1 MNSAFK
7 TPRRISIT
15 VPCAIYDQLVE
26 KSGVEGRSISNL
38 AAYLLESALA
48 PAPLTPTPLAP
59 TPLAPTPLAAPRPN
73 GSGRISLRSGQLAC

>member
-59 TPLAPTPLAAPRPN
+59 TPLAAPRPN